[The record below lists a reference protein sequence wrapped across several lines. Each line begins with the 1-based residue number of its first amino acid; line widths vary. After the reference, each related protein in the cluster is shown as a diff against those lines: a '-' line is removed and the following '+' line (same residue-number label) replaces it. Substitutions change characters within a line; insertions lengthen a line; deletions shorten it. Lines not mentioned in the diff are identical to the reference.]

1 MSGGHFDSY
10 QQYLLREIAD
20 TIEHDIARALKPKP
34 DMIHEDYWVI
44 NEMDCPNS
52 WHVYPRFYQTFETQ
66 EEAVNYLKQHEVV
79 KEATVDHPYVHTFK
93 DDILFQSK
101 DLYMIRT
108 NDTERIP
115 VLYSIHHAEYDCYP
129 YDEDV
134 LELSDKS
141 IETMKEA
148 YRQIRIAEIYAQR
161 VDWMM
166 SGDDGEETMQKRLA
180 EELKSLEDELLGKD
194 WTFLFKHKEEE

>member
-1 MSGGHFDSY
+1 
-10 QQYLLREIAD
+10 
-20 TIEHDIARALKPKP
+20 
-34 DMIHEDYWVI
+34 MIHEDYWVI

-52 WHVYPRFYQTFETQ
+52 WHVYPCFYQTFETL

-79 KEATVDHPYVHTFK
+79 EEATVDHPYAHTFK

-101 DLYMIRT
+101 DLDMIRT
-108 NDTERIP
+108 KDAERIP
-115 VLYSIHHAEYDCYP
+115 VLYSIHHAEYDRYP

-194 WTFLFKHKEEE
+194 WTFLFEDEKDE

>member
-1 MSGGHFDSY
+1 
-10 QQYLLREIAD
+10 
-20 TIEHDIARALKPKP
+20 
-34 DMIHEDYWVI
+34 MIHEDYWVI

-52 WHVYPRFYQTFETQ
+52 WHVYHSFYQTFETQ

-79 KEATVDHPYVHTFK
+79 EEAAVDHPYVHTFK

-101 DLYMIRT
+101 VLDMIRT
-108 NDTERIP
+108 KDAERIP
-115 VLYSIHHAEYDCYP
+115 VLYSIHHAEYDRYP

-134 LELSDKS
+134 LELSDES

-194 WTFLFKHKEEE
+194 WTFLFEDEEDE

>member
-1 MSGGHFDSY
+1 MSGGHFDY

-52 WHVYPRFYQTFETQ
+52 WHIYPHFYQTFETQ

-79 KEATVDHPYVHTFK
+79 EVATVDHPYVQTFK

-101 DLYMIRT
+101 DLDMIRT
-108 NDTERIP
+108 KDTERIP
-115 VLYSIHHAEYDCYP
+115 VLYSIHHAEFDRYP

-148 YRQIRIAEIYAQR
+148 YRQIRIAEIYTQR

-194 WTFLFKHKEEE
+194 WTFLFKHEEEE

>member
-1 MSGGHFDSY
+1 MSGGHFDY

-20 TIEHDIARALKPKP
+20 TIEHDIARVLKPKP

-52 WHVYPRFYQTFETQ
+52 WHIYPCFYQTFETQ
-66 EEAVNYLKQHEVV
+66 GEAVNYLKQHEVV
-79 KEATVDHPYVHTFK
+79 EEAAVDHPYVHTFK
-93 DDILFQSK
+93 GDILFQSK
-101 DLYMIRT
+101 DLDMIRT
-108 NDTERIP
+108 KDTERIP
-115 VLYSIHHAEYDCYP
+115 VLYSIHHAEYDRYP

-180 EELKSLEDELLGKD
+180 KELKSLEDELLGKD
-194 WTFLFKHKEEE
+194 WTVLFKHEEEE